1 MPNISQRQAFPFQ
14 KKNGKKFQF
23 ITIDFTEIYFL
34 NIHVHAHIYTR
45 TNP

>member
-14 KKNGKKFQF
+14 KKWKKFQF

-34 NIHVHAHIYTR
+34 NTHVHAHIYTR